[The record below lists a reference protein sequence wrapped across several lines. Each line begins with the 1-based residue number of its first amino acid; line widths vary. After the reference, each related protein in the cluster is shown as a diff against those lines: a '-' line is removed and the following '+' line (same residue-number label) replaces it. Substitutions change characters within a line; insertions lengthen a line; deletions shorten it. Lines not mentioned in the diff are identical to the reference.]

1 MKEKF
6 FLVSLGRGF
15 ELRWSRR
22 SNSLGVKPPGPVV
35 LAGGTSAHVAS
46 HCMGDGRSQVSGPTT
61 PGPAICLHLPPHRIL
76 NLKEKLTNTHQP
88 CSRLLPCMLIT
99 SCHHRSFG
107 KGGGTS
113 THDMARPR
121 KSFRKRTRAR
131 AEYAQKTV
139 PAGFHASPVQRAAL
153 GMAWSLMAA
162 VSGKGALVFFYPR
175 TLLPM
180 APLHTGSLEWLWVGI
195 CLSCKS
201 GADMSVEWRPKA
213 VIVVDQNEDVNF
225 V

>member
-1 MKEKF
+1 MDQ
-6 FLVSLGRGF
+6 
-15 ELRWSRR
+15 
-22 SNSLGVKPPGPVV
+22 PPLLQPS
-35 LAGGTSAHVAS
+35 ASTS
-46 HCMGDGRSQVSGPTT
+46 
-61 PGPAICLHLPPHRIL
+61 PPPPQIS

-99 SCHHRSFG
+99 SCHHQSFG
-107 KGGGTS
+107 KGGGIS

-201 GADMSVEWRPKA
+201 GADVSVEWRPKA

>member
-1 MKEKF
+1 MTWQDE
-6 FLVSLGRGF
+6 G
-15 ELRWSRR
+15 
-22 SNSLGVKPPGPVV
+22 
-35 LAGGTSAHVAS
+35 
-46 HCMGDGRSQVSGPTT
+46 
-61 PGPAICLHLPPHRIL
+61 
-76 NLKEKLTNTHQP
+76 
-88 CSRLLPCMLIT
+88 
-99 SCHHRSFG
+99 
-107 KGGGTS
+107 
-113 THDMARPR
+113 R

-201 GADMSVEWRPKA
+201 GADVSAEWRPKA